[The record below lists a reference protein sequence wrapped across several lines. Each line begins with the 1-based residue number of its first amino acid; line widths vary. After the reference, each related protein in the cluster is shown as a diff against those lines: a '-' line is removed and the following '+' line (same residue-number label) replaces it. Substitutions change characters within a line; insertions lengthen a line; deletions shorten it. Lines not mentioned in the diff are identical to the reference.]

1 MNNGLIIFDNDE
13 IEVVY
18 NAENSPLE
26 SISGADAT
34 FVTGVQYDANGNLWI
49 SNSITG
55 SPLKVLTAENE
66 WITFAS
72 NTGDAPKTNQLLV
85 TGNNQVWQIRPGNGI
100 YILGHNG
107 TLNNFNDDDLLLL
120 QEGAG
125 NGKLTSNDVTAM
137 AEDADGNVWV
147 GTNIGLTVYYNAA
160 NILDV
165 NSFDGSEILI
175 TQDGQ
180 TQVLFENQFIT
191 DIVVDPANRKW
202 FSTRGAGVY
211 LMSADG
217 TQELAHFNAEN
228 SPLYSNNVNS
238 LAILPK
244 TGELF
249 MGTEQGIISYRSDAT
264 IGNEDL
270 EELLVFPNPVPPN
283 YSGSVGISGLT
294 NNAEVIIS
302 DVGGSVVQ
310 RLTSNGGQ
318 AVWNLLNLNGSP
330 VQSGVYL
337 VYVLS
342 EEGDQKAVSK
352 VLVER

>member
-1 MNNGLIIFDNDE
+1 
-13 IEVVY
+13 
-18 NAENSPLE
+18 
-26 SISGADAT
+26 
-34 FVTGVQYDANGNLWI
+34 
-49 SNSITG
+49 
-55 SPLKVLTAENE
+55 
-66 WITFAS
+66 
-72 NTGDAPKTNQLLV
+72 
-85 TGNNQVWQIRPGNGI
+85 
-100 YILGHNG
+100 
-107 TLNNFNDDDLLLL
+107 
-120 QEGAG
+120 
-125 NGKLTSNDVTAM
+125 M

-217 TQELAHFNAEN
+217 TQELAHFTAEN

-337 VYVLS
+337 VYVVS

>member
-1 MNNGLIIFDNDE
+1 MFGWEQTLALPFIIM
-13 IEVVY
+13 
-18 NAENSPLE
+18 L
-26 SISGADAT
+26 
-34 FVTGVQYDANGNLWI
+34 
-49 SNSITG
+49 
-55 SPLKVLTAENE
+55 
-66 WITFAS
+66 
-72 NTGDAPKTNQLLV
+72 
-85 TGNNQVWQIRPGNGI
+85 QI
-100 YILGHNG
+100 
-107 TLNNFNDDDLLLL
+107 
-120 QEGAG
+120 
-125 NGKLTSNDVTAM
+125 
-137 AEDADGNVWV
+137 
-147 GTNIGLTVYYNAA
+147 
-160 NILDV
+160 
-165 NSFDGSEILI
+165 FDGSEILI

-217 TQELAHFNAEN
+217 TQELAHFTAEN

-337 VYVLS
+337 VYVVS